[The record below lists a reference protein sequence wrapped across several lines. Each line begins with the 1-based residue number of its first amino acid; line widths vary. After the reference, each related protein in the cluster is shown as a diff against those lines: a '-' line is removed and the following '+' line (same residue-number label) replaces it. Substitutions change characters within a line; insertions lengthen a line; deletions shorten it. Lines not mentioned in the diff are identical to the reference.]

1 MATITQTLM
10 PEEGQPA
17 TATFPQY
24 QKVAG
29 SNFPVSC
36 LAYDAAT
43 KETIFFKFHATG
55 YGSGNLT
62 LDVFW
67 YADTAS
73 SGDIVWG
80 AQVAAIT
87 PNVDT
92 QDVET
97 KAFAAANTA
106 TQTHLGTTG
115 QRLHQC
121 TITITV
127 SNLDGVVAGDIVW
140 LALYRDAA
148 AGGDTMTGD
157 ALFIEALLSYSD
169 T

>member
-1 MATITQTLM
+1 M

-24 QKVAG
+24 LKVAG
-29 SNFPVSC
+29 NNFPVSC

-43 KETIFFKFHATG
+43 KETIYFKFYATS

-67 YADTAS
+67 YADSAT

-87 PNVDT
+87 PNADT

-97 KAFAAANTA
+97 KVFATANTA
-106 TQTHLGTTG
+106 TQTHLGTVG

-121 TITITV
+121 TITIN
-127 SNLDGVVAGDIVW
+127 NLDGITSGDVVW

-148 AGGDTMTGD
+148 AAGDTMTGD
-157 ALFIEALLSYSD
+157 ALFMEALLSYSD

>member
-1 MATITQTLM
+1 MI
-10 PEEGQPA
+10 EEGQPL
-17 TATFPQY
+17 TANFPQY
-24 QKVAG
+24 QKNNG
-29 SNFPVSC
+29 TNFPISS

-43 KETIFFKFHATG
+43 KETIFFNFHATG

-62 LDVFW
+62 LDVYW

-73 SGDIVWG
+73 SGDVVWG

-87 PNVDT
+87 PNADT
-92 QDVET
+92 QDVEG
-97 KAFAAANTA
+97 KAFAAASTA

-115 QRLHQC
+115 QRLHQA
-121 TITITV
+121 TIAI
-127 SNLDGVVAGDIVW
+127 SNPDSIAPGDVVW

-148 AGGDTMTGD
+148 AAGDTLTGD
-157 ALFIEALLSYSD
+157 ALLVKSLLSYSD